1 MTGRR
6 EPGIGFAPRGD
17 SMVKKI
23 LVGLVAL
30 LVVVLAAGGACEP
43 AGPALPPP
51 GPSAVEIVVR
61 TEPPGGTIV
70 VDGAPLG
77 PSPQTVR
84 LNPGPHRVRASMSGY
99 YPAPETKIQ
108 VGASEA
114 REITIPLVASH

>member
-1 MTGRR
+1 MR
-6 EPGIGFAPRGD
+6 
-17 SMVKKI
+17 KQI
-23 LVGLVAL
+23 LTVVVTVAL
-30 LVVVLAAGGACEP
+30 AAFAGVGCEP

-51 GPSAVEIVVR
+51 GPSAIEIVVR

-77 PSPQTVR
+77 PSPQTVK

-108 VGASEA
+108 VGASEP
-114 REITIPLVASH
+114 REVTIPLVASH

>member
-1 MTGRR
+1 MR
-6 EPGIGFAPRGD
+6 
-17 SMVKKI
+17 KQI
-23 LVGLVAL
+23 LT
-30 LVVVLAAGGACEP
+30 VVVAAALGPLAASACEP
-43 AGPALPPP
+43 AGSALPPP

-77 PSPQTVR
+77 PSPQTVK

-108 VGASEA
+108 VGASEP